1 MMQGLFTAA
10 TGLKTHGE
18 GMQVVSNNL
27 ANVSTVG
34 YKQQHMLFSDLMYQ
48 HLNLGTSNTIIQNQK
63 GLGSAPGAVR
73 TLFNGG
79 AFEQGSSVTD
89 MAITGKGFFQVSDG
103 MRNYYT
109 RAGNFRFDKEGVLR
123 TPTGLSVTGIR
134 LGADGREQ
142 GGLTAITVN
151 FNDNAVAV
159 DPPKASTSITALM
172 NVNLSIDQV
181 SDPENPYFSMIA
193 AWDGT
198 QDPPLAAAGYEQPLE
213 FYDSQGNRRVATIH
227 FDTAPAANGQK
238 ILEYIVTIPPDQDA
252 RANARGTRGAGLLM
266 AGTLTFST
274 GGELVNM
281 SAFTPGGGDLKDLSN
296 WTPAAL
302 SGGVPQFTVS
312 LPGQAAQTISLNL
325 GATGSGG
332 WNQAV
337 ANAAAV
343 GAEQSALPGLTSPS
357 YGTTKT
363 SAWPTTSA
371 LSTYSQDGYGTGQLS
386 DVSIDASG
394 TITASYSNGQ
404 SHDLFRI
411 PLFRFTSEDGLRREG
426 NNLYSATPESGA
438 MEYGTAGTENY
449 GTIQAS
455 MLETSNVDISREM
468 VNMIIIQRGFQSNSK
483 SVTTAN
489 EMLQKAIELKRN

>member
-1 MMQGLFTAA
+1 MMQGLYTAA

-18 GMQVVSNNL
+18 GMQVVSHNL

-34 YKQQHMLFSDLMYQ
+34 YKQQHILFSDLMYQ

-63 GLGSAPGAVR
+63 GLGSAPGAIR
-73 TLFNGG
+73 TLFNDG
-79 AFEQGSSVTD
+79 AFEQGNTMTD
-89 MAITGKGFFQVSDG
+89 MAIAGKGFFQVSDG

-134 LGADGREQ
+134 LGPNGQEQ
-142 GGLTAITVN
+142 GGLTAVSVN
-151 FNDNAVAV
+151 FNDDAVAI
-159 DPPKASTSITALM
+159 DPPKASSSITALM
-172 NVNLSIDQV
+172 NVNISIDQV
-181 SDPENPYFSMIA
+181 SDPENPYFSLIA

-198 QDPPLAAAGYEQPLE
+198 QSPPLAQTGYEQPLE
-213 FYDSQGNRRVATIH
+213 FYDSQGNRRTASIH
-227 FDTAPAANGQK
+227 FDTAPAANGQT
-238 ILEYIVTIPPDQDA
+238 ILEYIVTVPPDLDA
-252 RANARGTRGAGLLM
+252 RPNAQGTQGAGLLM
-266 AGTLTFST
+266 AGTLTFAAS
-274 GGELVNM
+274 GELVNM

-302 SGGVPQFTVS
+302 SGGVPQFTVT
-312 LPGQAAQTISLNL
+312 LPGQAPQSISLNM

-332 WNQAV
+332 WNQTV
-337 ANAAAV
+337 PNAAAV
-343 GAEQSALPGLTSPS
+343 GTTQSSLPGLTAPS

-363 SAWPTTSA
+363 TAWPKSSA
-371 LSTYSQDGYGTGQLS
+371 LNSYSQDGYGTGQLN
-386 DVSIDASG
+386 DVFIDATG

-404 SHDLFRI
+404 SHDLYRI

-426 NNLYSATPESGA
+426 NNLYSATPESGL

-449 GTIQAS
+449 GTILANT
-455 MLETSNVDISREM
+455 LETSNVDMSKEM
-468 VNMIIIQRGFQSNSK
+468 VNMIIVQRGFQSNSK